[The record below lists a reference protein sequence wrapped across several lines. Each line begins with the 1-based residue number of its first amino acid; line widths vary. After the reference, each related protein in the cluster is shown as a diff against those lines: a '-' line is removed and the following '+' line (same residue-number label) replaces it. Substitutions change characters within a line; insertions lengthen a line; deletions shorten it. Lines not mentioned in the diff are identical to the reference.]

1 MSARNL
7 FRAAVLPSLLAA
19 GPALAGTKDYAL
31 KGYAMPADKP
41 VTVVLLQPD
50 VQVGQLQAGGVVE
63 PNADWTRA
71 ARENLAE
78 ALRANQA
85 ARRIDF
91 KVLDPD
97 APDAQQ
103 VVADYEA
110 LHQAVAGSI
119 IEFAYG
125 SKLPTKKARGGKS
138 YVFDWTLGPGAQR
151 IGEMS
156 GGTYGLFL
164 FTRDNFASASRKAM
178 QAAGILGCLVGFCAI
193 VTGGQHIAYAS
204 LVELETGNIVW
215 FNILRG
221 SRGDIREKDGA
232 QGMVDAIMA
241 SMPARPGEQRP
252 AKAN

>member
-1 MSARNL
+1 MSVRRL
-7 FRAAVLPSLLAA
+7 SLAVPVAIALSS
-19 GPALAGTKDYAL
+19 GSALAGTKDYAM

-63 PNADWTRA
+63 PNADWTNA
-71 ARENLAE
+71 ARANLAE
-78 ALRANQA
+78 ALKANQA

-91 KVLDPD
+91 KVFNPD
-97 APDAQQ
+97 APEAQQ
-103 VVADYEA
+103 IVAEYEA

-178 QAAGILGCLVGFCAI
+178 QAAGILGCFVGFCAI

-221 SRGDIREKDGA
+221 SKGDIRETDGA

-241 SMPARPGEQRP
+241 SMPTRPGDAPQ
-252 AKAN
+252 AKAK